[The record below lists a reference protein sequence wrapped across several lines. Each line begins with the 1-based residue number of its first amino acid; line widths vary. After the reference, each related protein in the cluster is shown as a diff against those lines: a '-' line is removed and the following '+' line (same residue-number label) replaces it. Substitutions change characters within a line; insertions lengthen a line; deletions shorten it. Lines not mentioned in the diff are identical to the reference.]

1 MDHKNS
7 IEWVR
12 KRTEEYRST
21 RNGIGEVVEDLDE
34 VGKLGSGFG
43 SMDELEEVDIGR
55 SGVTSPTYVNAN
67 LTPEQKAEVC
77 DMLREFADYFA

>member
-43 SMDELEEVDIGR
+43 SMDELEEVDIGC
-55 SGVTSPTYVNAN
+55 SGVASPTYVNAN
-67 LTPEQKAEVC
+67 LTSEQKAEVC